1 MKIGIDID
9 GVLTDIEQWQL
20 DYGSK
25 FYYENYNK
33 GIVNRDGYETHEIFE
48 VEETL
53 DDLFWNKYY
62 KDYTTNV
69 EVRAFASEIISKLKN
84 EGCEIYIITA
94 RGNWL
99 PTNNSMTKGECN
111 NIVIDWLSKNN
122 IKYDKIIFSPEDKLD
137 ICLNNNIDIMIEDK
151 VDNINKISSKI
162 PVICFHAGY
171 NKECEGKNIYRV
183 YSWYDI
189 YSNINKIKLDI

>member
-1 MKIGIDID
+1 MRIGIDID

-20 DYGSK
+20 DFGEKFFSK
-25 FYYENYNK
+25 YNK
-33 GIVNRDGYETHEIFE
+33 RVVNRDGYETREIFD
-48 VEETL
+48 VEDTL

-84 EGCEIYIITA
+84 EGFKIYIITA

-99 PTNNSMTKGECN
+99 PTDNSITKDECN

>member
-1 MKIGIDID
+1 MRIGIDID
-9 GVLTDIEQWQL
+9 GVLTDLEQWQL
-20 DYGSK
+20 DFGEKFFSK
-25 FYYENYNK
+25 YNK
-33 GIVNRDGYETHEIFE
+33 RVVNRDGYETHEIFD
-48 VEETL
+48 VEEAL

-69 EVRAFASEIISKLKN
+69 EVRKFASEIISKLKN
-84 EGCEIYIITA
+84 EGFEIYIITA

-99 PTNNSMTKGECN
+99 PTDNSMTKDECN

-151 VDNINKISSKI
+151 VDNINKISSKL

-171 NKECEGKNIYRV
+171 NKECEGTNIIRC
-183 YSWYDI
+183 YSWYDV
-189 YSNINKIKLDI
+189 YLTINKIKLDI